1 MILRSSKQHLHFVF
15 NGKVRLPMDQQLTV
29 KFLFFEAS
37 ASGLVAVVL
46 IFLLAIMAMGLAAY
60 RK

>member
-1 MILRSSKQHLHFVF
+1 
-15 NGKVRLPMDQQLTV
+15 MDQQISV

-46 IFLLAIMAMGLAAY
+46 IFILAILAMGLAAY

>member
-1 MILRSSKQHLHFVF
+1 
-15 NGKVRLPMDQQLTV
+15 MDQLSV

-37 ASGLVAVVL
+37 ATGLVSVVF
-46 IFLLAIMAMGLAAY
+46 IFILAILAMGIAVY

>member
-1 MILRSSKQHLHFVF
+1 
-15 NGKVRLPMDQQLTV
+15 MDQQLSV

-37 ASGLVAVVL
+37 ASGLVSVVL
-46 IFLLAIMAMGLAAY
+46 IFLLAIMAMALAAY

>member
-1 MILRSSKQHLHFVF
+1 MILRSSKQHTFLIL
-15 NGKVRLPMDQQLTV
+15 NEKVRPMDQQISV